1 MAVVAPLPPETF
13 PQPVLPLADCCHWM
27 VPVYPLTETVVLLP
41 EHREEAA
48 AAAVPPTE
56 VGETVTVAVVEFAAE
71 HTPLVITAL

>member
-1 MAVVAPLPPETF
+1 
-13 PQPVLPLADCCHWM
+13 M